1 MRQFLKYTLASF
13 TGSVLF
19 FLVAGGLLALG
30 AVGLTGALIA
40 GLARGGGSPTVEKD
54 SVLVYD
60 LGTLVPDTPMVQ
72 APGDFVVNGRMS
84 PQVALRQVVL
94 ALEAAAEDD
103 RIVALYLK
111 GSSTVGMGLANQQE
125 ITQVLTR
132 FQASG
137 KPILAYDVS
146 WSEREYALVALA
158 DTVYLHPF
166 GDLEMNG
173 LYSETLYQAD
183 ALEKLGIGVQ
193 VTRTGAYKSAVE
205 PFTNNAMSPQERE
218 QTQRLLQEIW
228 QGLLTAMAQPRSL
241 TPQQL
246 QAIANTQGLLF
257 GEAAKTAGL
266 VDDLAYEDE
275 VVAALRE
282 LTGESDDDGDNAA
295 EFRQIDLPTYA
306 ATVEDE
312 WATRSA
318 SAEVAVVYAEG
329 PIVYGDSGSDG
340 LGTGVIAGDTLAR
353 QLRQLRQ
360 NDEVKAVVLRVNSPG
375 GSALASEV
383 ILREV
388 QLIQAK
394 GIPVVVSMGDVAASG
409 GYWIAA
415 SADAIV
421 AQPGTIT
428 GSIGVF
434 SLFLNLEDLSNRVG
448 LNWEGVKTA
457 ELADIFS
464 VSRPKTEQELGIL
477 QGTVDT
483 LYNAF
488 LDRVEGG
495 RQLPRA
501 EVANLA
507 QGRVWSGQ
515 AGQSLGLVDELG
527 GLQQAIETA
536 ANLAELSEDWRI
548 ESYPKPS
555 DWQQFWVTFL
565 GAQGQARGR
574 RPLVTQPFAV
584 SPLATDTL
592 TAQGE
597 RFLGDSLALIATLN
611 DPRGLYMRLPYT
623 LRLD

>member
-13 TGSVLF
+13 TGSILFVL
-19 FLVAGGLLALG
+19 VMGLLLTLG
-30 AVGLTGALIA
+30 AVGLAGALVVS
-40 GLARGGGSPTVEKD
+40 LARSGGSPTVEKD

-60 LGTLVPDTPMVQ
+60 LSTLVPDTPIFQ
-72 APGDFVVNGRMS
+72 EPGDFVVNGPVQ
-84 PQVALRQVVL
+84 PQVSLRQAVL
-94 ALEAAAEDD
+94 ALEAAAEDE

-111 GSSTVGMGLANQQE
+111 GSPTSVGMGLANQQE
-125 ITQVLTR
+125 MAQALTR
-132 FQASG
+132 FKESG
-137 KPILAYDVS
+137 KPILAYDVD

-158 DTVYLHPF
+158 DTLYLHPF

-218 QTQRLLQEIW
+218 QTQRLLQDIW
-228 QGLLTAMAQPRSL
+228 QGLLTEMAKPRSL
-241 TPQQL
+241 TPQRL

-266 VDDLAYEDE
+266 VDELAYEDE
-275 VVAALRE
+275 VVDKLRE
-282 LTGESDDDGDNAA
+282 LTRESDDGGDTEAD
-295 EFRQIDLPTYA
+295 FRQVDLPTYA

-329 PIVYGDSGSDG
+329 PIVYGEDG
-340 LGTGVIAGDTLAR
+340 LDGVGSGVIAGNTLAR

-388 QLIQAK
+388 QLIQAE

-434 SLFLNLEDLSNRVG
+434 SLFLNLEDLSNTVG

-464 VSRPKTEQELGIL
+464 ISRPKTERELAIL
-477 QGTVDT
+477 QATVDT
-483 LYNAF
+483 LYDAF
-488 LDRVEGG
+488 LDRVEAG

-501 EVANLA
+501 KVANLA

-515 AGQSLGLVDELG
+515 TSQTLGLVDELG
-527 GLQQAIETA
+527 GLQQAIEKA
-536 ANLAELSEDWRI
+536 AELAELGEDWRL

-555 DWQQFWVTFL
+555 DWQQFWATFL
-565 GAQGQARGR
+565 GSHVEAPATNAFLADPLIAQGQ
-574 RPLVTQPFAV
+574 
-584 SPLATDTL
+584 
-592 TAQGE
+592 
-597 RFLGDSLALIATLN
+597 RFLGDSLVLARTLN

-623 LRLD
+623 LRVN